1 MVQDDVTTKSEDIP
15 SCRILIVED
24 EVKLLNYLSQIV
36 REEGHSP
43 FTCESYRELENLL
56 LMHIKRFEVIILDRL
71 LHGRDSAELIDKI
84 KTEIPDAKI
93 LILSA
98 INSPSEKAS
107 LLDKGAD
114 DYMAKPFGSEEL
126 AARIRVLIRRKEPFL
141 KFGNVILNSH
151 NRTMKIGTQEIA
163 LPNKEFVLLRTL
175 ISSPGKIY
183 GKAFLYEK
191 VWEVN
196 AEVESNAVGTMV
208 NKLRRRLDEAGATVH
223 IRNTRNEGYW
233 IEE

>member
-1 MVQDDVTTKSEDIP
+1 MVRDSVIKNEDIS

-24 EVKLLNYLSQIV
+24 ELKLLNHLAQIMS
-36 REEGHSP
+36 EEGHSP

-56 LMHIKRFEVIILDRL
+56 LVPTKRFEVIILDRL
-71 LHGRDSAELIDKI
+71 LNGRDSAELIEKL
-84 KTEIPDAKI
+84 KVELPDAKI

-126 AARIRVLIRRKEPFL
+126 AARIRVLLRRSEPIL

-151 NRTMKIGTQEIA
+151 DRTMKVGNQEVA

-175 ISSPGKIY
+175 MSSPGKIY
-183 GKAFLYEK
+183 GKVFLYEK
-191 VWEVN
+191 VWEMS
-196 AEVESNAVGTMV
+196 AEVESNAIETMV

-223 IRNTRNEGYW
+223 IKNTRNAGYW